1 MLRHAQRVA
10 ARSFLRTQTS
20 AAFSTGAPDIKKVGV
35 IGLGL
40 MGHGI
45 AQTAASSGFEVVGLE
60 TEASFLD
67 RGMGLI
73 EKSLQKIGARAV
85 KKEKMTQ
92 AEADAAFAEQFGR
105 IEGTTDLAALADCDL
120 VIEAIVEDYDVK
132 NPLYAELGRL
142 CKPETVLATNT
153 SSLSVTTMGEAS
165 GRPQNMIGLHFF
177 NPVQLMKL
185 VEVVRTDATSDD
197 VARQLRPARA
207 SRGRPTGQPRA
218 RATPGYA
225 RWSRGAP

>member
-1 MLRHAQRVA
+1 MTNLAHRFRNGFTMLRHAQRVA
-10 ARSFLRTQTS
+10 ARSFLRTQTF

-85 KKEKMTQ
+85 KKEKMPQ
-92 AEADAAFAEQFGR
+92 AEADADFAEQFGR
-105 IEGTTDLAALADCDL
+105 IEGTT
-120 VIEAIVEDYDVK
+120 E
-132 NPLYAELGRL
+132 
-142 CKPETVLATNT
+142 
-153 SSLSVTTMGEAS
+153 S
-165 GRPQNMIGLHFF
+165 
-177 NPVQLMKL
+177 
-185 VEVVRTDATSDD
+185 
-197 VARQLRPARA
+197 RPARA
-207 SRGRPTGQPRA
+207 VGCRCGRAKRRSAPYRSSHSRR
-218 RATPGYA
+218 
-225 RWSRGAP
+225 